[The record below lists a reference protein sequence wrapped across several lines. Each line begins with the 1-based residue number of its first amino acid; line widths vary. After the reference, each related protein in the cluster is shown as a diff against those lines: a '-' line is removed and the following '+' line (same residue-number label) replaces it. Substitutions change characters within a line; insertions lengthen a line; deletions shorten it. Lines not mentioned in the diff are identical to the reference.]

1 MSYEAPTAEIA
12 FLLRRL
18 TPIASLCA
26 LPAYAHADAD
36 MIHAVVEEAA
46 KVARDIVAPLNAVA
60 DNEGARLENGR
71 VATPT
76 GFRAAYDQLA
86 ADGWTSLAV
95 PQAHGGQALPQLA
108 NTIVAEM
115 FGGACVAFQMALL
128 TGSPAAKVIMAHGT
142 QAQKDLWLPQLA
154 DGSSTATIVI
164 TEPQAGSDVGL
175 VRTRAQRRDDGTY
188 GITGA
193 KIFISQGDHD
203 LTEQILHVVIARTP
217 DGAPGTR
224 GLSLFL
230 VPKRIPDGAGKPG
243 AMNGVRA
250 ARLEHKMGLRGSP
263 TCEMLFED
271 ATGYLVGKEGEGLRN
286 LFAMMNAMR
295 LDVGAQCVGV
305 ASAALRKALLYVHER
320 RQGGAG
326 ADGKPVPIVQHPDVR
341 RLLLSMRAWTDGMRA
356 LLYTAAWHEDMAQCV
371 ADPQAAARSAAL
383 VGWLLPLVKAGASEV
398 AFNVA
403 SQAIQLHGGH
413 GYVSDHGVEQYA
425 RDARVFAIYEGANA
439 IQANDL
445 VMRKLARGEGE
456 TFRHFASLIRADMA
470 AAEGDGRLA
479 DVTAAL
485 GASLEA
491 LERASA
497 YMLARLG
504 SADAHAGAPI
514 YMQLAINVAVG
525 WMWLKMASAER
536 GTPEADLRALHA
548 RFFAAHVLVDSEAL
562 AGRAMLGAAMLEEA
576 GPEQLTAW

>member
-1 MSYEAPTAEIA
+1 MSYEAPTSEIA
-12 FLLRRL
+12 FLLRAL
-18 TPIASLCA
+18 APIASLCD

-46 KVARDIVAPLNAVA
+46 KVARDIVAPLNATA
-60 DNEGARLENGR
+60 DSEGARIENG
-71 VATPT
+71 VVMTPS
-76 GFRAAYDQLA
+76 GFREAYAQLA
-86 ADGWTSLAV
+86 ADGWTSLAA
-95 PQAHGGQALPQLA
+95 PQEHGGQALPQLV
-108 NTIVAEM
+108 NTIVAEL

-128 TGSPAAKVIMAHGT
+128 TGSPAGKVILAHGT
-142 QAQKDLWLPQLA
+142 EAQKNLWLPQLA

-203 LTEQILHVVIARTP
+203 LTTQILHVVIARTP
-217 DGAPGTR
+217 DCAPGTR

-230 VPKRIPDGAGKPG
+230 VPKRLPDNEGRPG
-243 AMNGVRA
+243 ALNALRA
-250 ARLEHKMGLRGSP
+250 TRLEHKMGLKGSP

-271 ATGYLVGKEGEGLRN
+271 ATGYLIGQEGDGLRN

-295 LDVGAQCVGV
+295 LDVGAQSVGV

-326 ADGKPVPIVQHPDVR
+326 ADGKPVAIVQHPDVR
-341 RLLLSMRAWTDGMRA
+341 RTLLSMRAWTDGMRA
-356 LLYTAAWHEDMAQCV
+356 LLYTAAWHEDMAQGL
-371 ADPQAAARSAAL
+371 ADKERAARSAHL
-383 VGWLLPLVKAGASEV
+383 VGWLLPLIKAGASDA

-445 VMRKLARGEGE
+445 VMRKLARAQGE
-456 TFRHFASLIRADMA
+456 TFHHFAALIRSDIASA
-470 AAEGDGRLA
+470 AGDARLT
-479 DVTAAL
+479 DVT
-485 GASLEA
+485 GAMAHALEA

-504 SADAHAGAPI
+504 SADAYAGAPI

-536 GTPEADLRALHA
+536 DTPEVELRALHA
-548 RFFAAHVLVDSEAL
+548 RFFAAHVLVDSDAL
-562 AGRAMLGAAMLEEA
+562 ARRAMLGASLLEEA
-576 GPEQLTAW
+576 GTELFLAW